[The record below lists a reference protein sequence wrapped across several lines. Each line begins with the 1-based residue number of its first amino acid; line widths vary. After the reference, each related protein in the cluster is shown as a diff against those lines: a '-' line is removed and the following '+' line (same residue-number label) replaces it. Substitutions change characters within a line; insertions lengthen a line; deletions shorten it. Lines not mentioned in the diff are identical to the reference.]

1 MAADL
6 AVLLG
11 SMLSSILLLKR
22 NLTFS
27 IWSPRVKF
35 DAGASRRIA
44 GRNSIRSRFTRA
56 PWQVFACIFL
66 ALWADIDIEVFRK
79 LVILLT
85 CC

>member
-6 AVLLG
+6 AVPLG
-11 SMLSSILLLKR
+11 FMLSSTFLPKR
-22 NLTFS
+22 NLPFS
-27 IWSPRVKF
+27 ICSPRVNL

-44 GRNSIRSRFTRA
+44 QFAASLHARQGKFLRA
-56 PWQVFACIFL
+56 SFL
-66 ALWADIDIEVFRK
+66 LFGADVDVEVFRK